1 VRGTPTSLG
10 EGAEKQAR
18 LLPHLKM
25 KSFSI
30 KIDFKQKVKAADEEE
45 AISLAIEEMISL
57 FEAGHAEE
65 FVSVELEE
73 QD

>member
-1 VRGTPTSLG
+1 
-10 EGAEKQAR
+10 
-18 LLPHLKM
+18 M